1 MRMFHQ
7 FLKTFKEENN
17 VEDSGEEQNSNSS
30 EFSLDTTS
38 LCGENRHL
46 FGHDPITTQDAL
58 DALDAIPGIETSH
71 NSIIDPH
78 VSLIV
83 DSRSRQHHWLHQSS
97 TESLLVFCQIIGCTY
112 SWLTTV
118 ADNFIDCYSTATAMS
133 HADLQSC

>member
-58 DALDAIPGIETSH
+58 DALDAIPGIETSQ

-83 DSRSRQHHWLHQSS
+83 DSRSRHIIGS
-97 TESLLVFCQIIGCTY
+97 TRAPPKVCLSFAKLLVA
-112 SWLTTV
+112 LT
-118 ADNFIDCYSTATAMS
+118 AG
-133 HADLQSC
+133 